1 MKLEKVVHLIK
12 NKLPKHER
20 VLVFVQFPD
29 LMKKVTEALE
39 YHKINFLEIKG
50 SAHQKS
56 KNLEQ
61 FQNDSK
67 ERVLL
72 LNVMDESASGAN
84 LTSANHAIFLSPLLA
99 PSQEIYT
106 ACETQ
111 AVGRLVRY
119 GQTKHVYVWRF
130 LTTNTIDEE
139 IYEQRRE
146 AMTRI

>member
-1 MKLEKVVHLIK
+1 MLIQTPSLRNEVGK
-12 NKLPKHER
+12 DER

-29 LMKKVTEALE
+29 LMKKVTEAFT
-39 YHKINFLEIKG
+39 YNKIKYLEIKG
-50 SAHQKS
+50 TATQKS
-56 KNLEQ
+56 KNLEL
-61 FQNDSK
+61 FQNESK

-99 PSQEIYT
+99 QSKEIYR

-130 LTTNTIDEE
+130 LSKNTIDEE
-139 IYEQRRE
+139 IHEKMEPRK
-146 AMTRI
+146 TI

>member
-1 MKLEKVVHLIK
+1 
-12 NKLPKHER
+12 
-20 VLVFVQFPD
+20 
-29 LMKKVTEALE
+29 MKKVAEAFAEHGIE
-39 YHKINFLEIKG
+39 YLEIKG
-50 SAHQKS
+50 SASAKS

-119 GQTKHVYVWRF
+119 GQTKHVTVWRF
-130 LTTNTIDEE
+130 LTSDTIDEE
-139 IYEQRRE
+139 IYEQRKRVL
-146 AMTRI
+146 ALAAA

>member
-1 MKLEKVVHLIK
+1 MMFLSKR
-12 NKLPKHER
+12 LPKDER

-29 LMKKVTEALE
+29 LMKKVTEAFDA
-39 YHKINFLEIKG
+39 HKIKYLEIKG
-50 SAHQKS
+50 SASAKS
-56 KNLEQ
+56 KALEQ
-61 FQNDSK
+61 FQNNSK

-99 PSQEIYT
+99 SSQEIYT

-119 GQTKHVYVWRF
+119 GQTKHVTVWRF
-130 LTTNTIDEE
+130 LTKDTIDEE
-139 IYEQRRE
+139 IYEQRKM
-146 AMTRI
+146 ALAHAV